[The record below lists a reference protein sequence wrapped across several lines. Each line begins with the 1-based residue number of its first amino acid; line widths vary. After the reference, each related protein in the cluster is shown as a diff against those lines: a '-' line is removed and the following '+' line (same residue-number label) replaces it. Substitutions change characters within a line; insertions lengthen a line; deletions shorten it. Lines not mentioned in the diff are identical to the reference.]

1 MKGFEIFDENSPRPG
16 PGHTVRTHLCYT
28 TLPHHPGVNVALVK
42 ALGTMLKEGGASAA
56 GDGIML
62 QPADEGVLLQQSL
75 RESVATTENSANALS
90 DLKIFSAA
98 LVDCLE
104 FRIAHGQWP
113 IRHVHFLCEN
123 VAASN
128 DSGRALHLAGSLLHR
143 LHSASFQTSDR
154 ALLLKSLGAL
164 QPLVAAGLYSQVL
177 PFLESGDAK
186 QRARVM
192 AAAVE
197 IKLQCRGEDA
207 IRRLA
212 RCLLLDVGAASTHA
226 ASGTSLLSYVLKEEA
241 EKCKGVLLREKSTV
255 VLFLGAHG
263 KNTGAECGVKAISAI
278 GCAAQLAEQHKPRA
292 RARTHRGRTRA
303 QWPQHPGPSSPRKSR
318 VCDCSHTQCSNTQP
332 RAGRTPAERSP
343 NARRTLRAATI
354 SPAQIPPAPAGLA
367 SAELASAGLASDRT
381 GLQLYSAH
389 DATFSCAFLLGL
401 CVARTHA
408 HPREEHAD
416 TCVPS
421 SPDADTCVPSS
432 RATREGC

>member
-113 IRHVHFLCEN
+113 IRHVHFFCEN

-197 IKLQCRGEDA
+197 IKIQCRGEDA

-263 KNTGAECGVKAISAI
+263 KNTGAQRRGVRRQSHQRDWLR
-278 GCAAQLAEQHKPRA
+278 CAARRA
-292 RARTHRGRTRA
+292 AQTTRARTHAQRQDARTVA
-303 QWPQHPGPSSPRKSR
+303 AA
-318 VCDCSHTQCSNTQP
+318 P
-332 RAGRTPAERSP
+332 RAFLTPQES
-343 NARRTLRAATI
+343 
-354 SPAQIPPAPAGLA
+354 GL
-367 SAELASAGLASDRT
+367 
-381 GLQLYSAH
+381 
-389 DATFSCAFLLGL
+389 
-401 CVARTHA
+401 
-408 HPREEHAD
+408 
-416 TCVPS
+416 
-421 SPDADTCVPSS
+421 
-432 RATREGC
+432 

>member
-113 IRHVHFLCEN
+113 IRHVHFFCEN

-197 IKLQCRGEDA
+197 IKVQFRGEDA

-263 KNTGAECGVKAISAI
+263 KNTGAQRREVRRQSHQRDWLR
-278 GCAAQLAEQHKPRA
+278 CAARRAAQSTRAHARTEAGRAHSGRSTPGLPHPARVGFVTAATLNAATHGPALAER
-292 RARTHRGRTRA
+292 
-303 QWPQHPGPSSPRKSR
+303 W
-318 VCDCSHTQCSNTQP
+318 
-332 RAGRTPAERSP
+332 P
-343 NARRTLRAATI
+343 NAGRTLRAATI

-421 SPDADTCVPSS
+421 S

>member
-16 PGHTVRTHLCYT
+16 PGHTVRTRLCYT
-28 TLPHHPGVNVALVK
+28 TLPHRPGVNVALVK

-113 IRHVHFLCEN
+113 IRHVHFFCEN

-197 IKLQCRGEDA
+197 IKVQFRGEDA

-255 VLFLGAHG
+255 FAFLVNIMEQSSGDSQLTIAAVSRLLLDFEG
-263 KNTGAECGVKAISAI
+263 KME
-278 GCAAQLAEQHKPRA
+278 
-292 RARTHRGRTRA
+292 
-303 QWPQHPGPSSPRKSR
+303 
-318 VCDCSHTQCSNTQP
+318 
-332 RAGRTPAERSP
+332 AER
-343 NARRTLRAATI
+343 
-354 SPAQIPPAPAGLA
+354 
-367 SAELASAGLASDRT
+367 
-381 GLQLYSAH
+381 
-389 DATFSCAFLLGL
+389 
-401 CVARTHA
+401 
-408 HPREEHAD
+408 REQKE
-416 TCVPS
+416 
-421 SPDADTCVPSS
+421 
-432 RATREGC
+432 REGPG